1 MIKLYGWKSQL
12 QRVLLAWIKLQRN
25 LIAIDYSA
33 NREFTKL
40 RSG

>member
-12 QRVLLAWIKLQRN
+12 RRVLLAWIKLQRN
-25 LIAIDYSA
+25 LIVIDNSA